1 MQFDIITIFPK
12 AFGYL
17 EQSIIGRAIKAGK
30 VKVKIHDLRKWTVDL
45 HRTVDDRPYGGGPG
59 MVMKVEPLFKAIKAI
74 KKKKKAKVILFAA
87 KGENFTQAKAKKWKS
102 LSQIILVPGRYEGI
116 DERILKW
123 VDEEISIGDYVL
135 TGGELP
141 AMIVI
146 DAVSRLIPGVLGK
159 DESST
164 DESHRTPGWLE
175 YPHYTRPD
183 AFQNLK
189 VPKDLLSG
197 DHKKILIWREKHA
210 KKRVNKK

>member
-17 EQSIIGRAIKAGK
+17 EQSIIGRAVKTGRI
-30 VKVKIHDLRKWTVDL
+30 KVKIHDLRKWADDK

-59 MVMKVEPLFKAIKAI
+59 MVIKVEPLFKAIKAI
-74 KKKKKAKVILFAA
+74 KQKKRARVILFAA

-102 LSQIILVPGRYEGI
+102 LSQIILIPGRYEGI

-159 DESST
+159 DESSQ
-164 DESHRTPGWLE
+164 DESHQTPGWLE
-175 YPHYTRPD
+175 YPHYTRPEVFRKMK
-183 AFQNLK
+183 A
-189 VPKDLLSG
+189 PKELLSG
-197 DHKKILIWREKHA
+197 DHKKILVWREKHA
-210 KKRVNKK
+210 KRRKF